1 MEVRMTLPARQI
13 NSALFRGV
21 FIVGPSPTDH
31 PLVPEDNPVSVEKTR
46 AALLRLEEFPDDDVA
61 LNSLWEENHQLIER
75 EMHRHF
81 RSSFSDVLLERILSG
96 LASQARFFC
105 DEFDEP
111 IAWVARCANL
121 ETRRA
126 ALELRK

>member
-1 MEVRMTLPARQI
+1 MALSARQI
-13 NSALFRGV
+13 NSTIFRGV
-21 FIVGPSPTDH
+21 SIAEPSATDH
-31 PLVPEDNPVSVEKTR
+31 HLAPEDNSASVERTR

-61 LNSLWEENHQLIER
+61 LNTLWEENHQLIER

-81 RSSFSDVLLERILSG
+81 RSSFSAALLERILSG
-96 LASQARFFC
+96 LASQARYFC
-105 DEFDEP
+105 DEVDEP

-126 ALELRK
+126 AMELRK

>member
-1 MEVRMTLPARQI
+1 MEVRMTLPARLI
-13 NSALFRGV
+13 TSALFRGV
-21 FIVGPSPTDH
+21 FITEPSPTDH
-31 PLVPEDNPVSVEKTR
+31 PFVPEDNPASVEKTR

-81 RSSFSDVLLERILSG
+81 RSSFSAALLERILSG
-96 LASQARFFC
+96 LASQAKFFC

-111 IAWVARCANL
+111 VAWIARCANL

>member
-1 MEVRMTLPARQI
+1 MALSARQI
-13 NSALFRGV
+13 NSAIFRGV
-21 FIVGPSPTDH
+21 SIAEPSATDH
-31 PLVPEDNPVSVEKTR
+31 LLVAEDNPASVEKTR

-61 LNSLWEENHQLIER
+61 LNALWEENHQLIER

-81 RSSFSDVLLERILSG
+81 RSSFSAALLERILSG

-105 DEFDEP
+105 NEFDEP
-111 IAWVARCANL
+111 IPWVARCANL

>member
-1 MEVRMTLPARQI
+1 M
-13 NSALFRGV
+13 GW
-21 FIVGPSPTDH
+21 
-31 PLVPEDNPVSVEKTR
+31 DNPPIRWSE
-46 AALLRLEEFPDDDVA
+46 
-61 LNSLWEENHQLIER
+61 
-75 EMHRHF
+75 
-81 RSSFSDVLLERILSG
+81 LERILSG

>member
-1 MEVRMTLPARQI
+1 MALSARQI
-13 NSALFRGV
+13 NSTIFRGV
-21 FIVGPSPTDH
+21 SIAEPSATDH
-31 PLVPEDNPVSVEKTR
+31 PLAPEDNSASVERTR

-61 LNSLWEENHQLIER
+61 LNTLWEENHQLIER

-81 RSSFSDVLLERILSG
+81 RSSFSAALLERILSG
-96 LASQARFFC
+96 LASQARYFC
-105 DEFDEP
+105 DEVDEP

-126 ALELRK
+126 AMELRK

>member
-13 NSALFRGV
+13 NSAIFRGV
-21 FIVGPSPTDH
+21 FIAEPSPTDH
-31 PLVPEDNPVSVEKTR
+31 PLVPEESPASVEKTR

-61 LNSLWEENHQLIER
+61 LNALWEENHQLIER

-105 DEFDEP
+105 NEFDEP
-111 IAWVARCANL
+111 VAWVARCANL